1 MAPRVI
7 IILLL
12 TSSFFAVMSGLV
24 AASLSKNLPT
34 DQGFIYA
41 EDGSGYREVTMR
53 RKKVMHY
60 ESEYISIWEKL
71 THCPAWY
78 SSREIHVLFKVWGW
92 DSAAGYNR
100 VVGKDNRP
108 WRRASKGLQYYP
120 KAFNTYRFKIYRLTA
135 DPVRIH
141 FIDQHSASRGCG
153 YLGRI
158 PLVSR
163 RNTAIDVITDLLHLP
178 RIEPKIDLS
187 PTTTPPRPPQYP

>member
-1 MAPRVI
+1 LAPRVI

-12 TSSFFAVMSGLV
+12 TSGFFAVVSGLV
-24 AASLSKNLPT
+24 SASLSKNLPT
-34 DQGFIYA
+34 DQGFIFA
-41 EDGSGYREVTMR
+41 EDGGGYYEQTMHIDEEIR
-53 RKKVMHY
+53 Y
-60 ESEYISIWEKL
+60 ESEYFLARDKP

-78 SSREIHVLFKVWGW
+78 SSRDIHVLFKVWRW
-92 DSAAGYNR
+92 KSAAEYNN

-108 WRRASKGLQYYP
+108 WQKASNGLQYY
-120 KAFNTYRFKIYRLTA
+120 KNAFNTYRFKIYRLTA

-141 FIDQHSASRGCG
+141 FIDLHPASRGCG

-158 PLVSR
+158 PLVSQ

-178 RIEPKIDLS
+178 RIEAKIDLS